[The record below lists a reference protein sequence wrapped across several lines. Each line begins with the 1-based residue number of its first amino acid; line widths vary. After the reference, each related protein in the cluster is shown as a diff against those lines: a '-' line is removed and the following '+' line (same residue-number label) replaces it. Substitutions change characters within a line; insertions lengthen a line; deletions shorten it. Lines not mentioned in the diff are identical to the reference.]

1 VIGDYPAPKPAPISV
16 SAGSEHLADVLAVRR
31 RTEAV
36 VEDVIG
42 RGVAAGTCDVADIPA
57 VARALLSLCID
68 VARWYQPDHGSTP
81 EQVGDLYAELAL
93 RMVGARPAHRDGVSA
108 H

>member
-1 VIGDYPAPKPAPISV
+1 MSSPCGGAP
-16 SAGSEHLADVLAVRR
+16 RR
-31 RTEAV
+31 WWKTSS
-36 VEDVIG
+36 
-42 RGVAAGTCDVADIPA
+42 AAGTCDVADIPA

-68 VARWYQPDHGSTP
+68 IARWYQPDHGSTP